1 MEENKINSFL
11 NYKQTVLTLT
21 SDLKQLSDYSQK
33 FQLSGNQSSIQDVLK
48 RLAEDSF
55 NVAVVGEFK
64 RGKSTMINALLGK
77 VVLPADVL
85 PATATVNRVTYGV
98 TPFARIEYLDGRVED
113 IEVDRL
119 EEYVTKLTPESESV
133 AKTVK
138 VATVFYPIH
147 FCKNGVTIIDTPGLC
162 DDDTMTNVTLSI
174 LPQVDAAI
182 MVILAGSPFSQ
193 SEREFL
199 ENKIITSDLGRV
211 LFVVTGIDL
220 VSEDDAK
227 KILANIRKRIEDS
240 VLLKT
245 KNTFGED
252 SEEFALYKSK
262 LGSLRIYGVSSKNAL
277 KGKQKCDNAMLEE
290 SKFPVFET
298 ALERFLT
305 EERGAI
311 SLTVP
316 VNRIKTAAMEIVK
329 TANLR
334 ESALSME
341 REEFTA
347 NYNKAMVEIE
357 KIRKER
363 QMEFSRINEAMQS
376 VYLNLTPA
384 IQDYWPK
391 LEQAA
396 ERAID
401 EYVIKSAD
409 ELKDPAEKTTRENL
423 ISAVRSAM
431 TDESQIQTEKIQSV
445 IGAALEKEAVRLSG
459 FEEKF
464 FNATEAVQNLFVPE
478 SQKKLSNLDTAIGV
492 AGNAFLLMGI
502 GGVYTGFKEAGWKGA
517 LLGGAT
523 GAAGTFAASA
533 GAGILLGLLAIP
545 ITWPVAIVAAVG
557 AALVGTFTSKW
568 AIGKFL
574 FKDTAQK
581 YKDSFKEATIKQLKT
596 MKAESDFGMK
606 VREQVTTA
614 FDALKERIRTETEKI
629 LTDVQS
635 QLDQLNAD
643 IAKNQGMS
651 EREKQEIDEILKQV
665 DVICDRANELGKQLS
680 AVAQ

>member
-1 MEENKINSFL
+1 MEENKINNFI
-11 NYKQTVLTLT
+11 NYKQTVLNLT

-33 FQLSGNQSSIQDVLK
+33 MQLSGSRASIQDVLQ
-48 RLAEDSF
+48 RLAEDTF

-64 RGKSTMINALLGK
+64 RGKSTLINALLEK
-77 VVLPADVL
+77 DVLPTDVL

-98 TPFARIEYLDGRVED
+98 TPLARIEYHDGRVED
-113 IEVDRL
+113 IDLDHL
-119 EEYVTKLTPESESV
+119 EEYVTKLTPESERI
-133 AKTVK
+133 AKTIK

-147 FCKNGVTIIDTPGLC
+147 YCKNGVTIIDTPGLC
-162 DDDTMTNVTLSI
+162 DNETMTEVTLSV

-193 SEREFL
+193 TEREFL
-199 ENKIITSDLGRV
+199 ESKIIASDLGRV
-211 LFVVTGIDL
+211 LFVVSGIDL
-220 VSEDDAK
+220 YDEEDAG

-240 VLLKT
+240 VLIKT
-245 KNTFGED
+245 KRTYGED
-252 SEEFALYKSK
+252 SAEYALYKNK
-262 LGSLRIYGVSSKNAL
+262 LGSLRIYGVSARNAL
-277 KGKQKCDNAMLEE
+277 RAKKKGDNAMLEQ
-290 SKFPVFET
+290 SNFPVFEA

-311 SLTVP
+311 SLCVP
-316 VNRIKTAAMEIVK
+316 INRIKTAALEIVK
-329 TANLR
+329 AAKLR

-347 NYNKAMVEIE
+347 NYQKAMVEIE

-396 ERAID
+396 ERAVD
-401 EYVIKSAD
+401 EYEIKSAD
-409 ELKDPAEKTTRENL
+409 ELKEPAEKTTRENL

-445 IGAALEKEAVRLSG
+445 ISAALEKEAVRFSG

-464 FNATEAVQNLFVPE
+464 FNATDAVQNLFIPA
-478 SQKKLSNLDTAIGV
+478 SQQKLSNWDTAIGV

-581 YKDSFKEATIKQLKT
+581 YKNSFKEATSKQLKT

-614 FDALKERIRTETEKI
+614 FEALKERIRTETEKI
-629 LTDVQS
+629 LTDVQT

-643 IAKNQGMS
+643 IAKNEGLS
-651 EREKQEIDEILKQV
+651 EREKQEIEDILKHV
-665 DVICDRANELGKQLS
+665 DSICVRANELDKQLS
-680 AVAQ
+680 TLAQ